1 MLIIK
6 SRKKRRLGL
15 DEPLKHGS
23 HKRPVTRRDFLA
35 QGFLTGS
42 ATVVAP
48 AILGALL
55 GSRKAQA
62 QTVPLSPDIDYL
74 ATDPR
79 VCNIQ
84 QGAAKVPFMCFDL
97 AGGANIAG
105 SNVLIGKEGGQL
117 DFLSTA
123 GYSKLGLPGDML
135 PNNATTNFINTE
147 FGLAFHSDSAFL
159 RGMLEKTT
167 VKIGRAHV

>member
-6 SRKKRRLGL
+6 SRKKRPLGL

-55 GSRKAQA
+55 NPRQA
-62 QTVPLSPDIDYL
+62 
-74 ATDPR
+74 R
-79 VCNIQ
+79 
-84 QGAAKVPFMCFDL
+84 
-97 AGGANIAG
+97 
-105 SNVLIGKEGGQL
+105 
-117 DFLSTA
+117 
-123 GYSKLGLPGDML
+123 
-135 PNNATTNFINTE
+135 
-147 FGLAFHSDSAFL
+147 
-159 RGMLEKTT
+159 
-167 VKIGRAHV
+167 